1 MTIGQGFKTESGDL
15 DLLINPPGLAPT
27 RLILVKQTNKPK
39 ERSPDYLA
47 FVDSPTGIRVGA
59 AWRNEPRGGGAPYL
73 SLSLESPA
81 YHWLPDCRLEAA
93 VFATKEGRKGQVE
106 VVWNPPKP
114 KDRPAENAGAGA
126 SSGDGATARSEEEDD
141 IPF

>member
-1 MTIGQGFKTESGDL
+1 MTIGNGFKTESGDL

-47 FVDSPTGIRVGA
+47 FVDSPAGIRVGA

-73 SLSLESPA
+73 SLAIDSPA

-93 VFATKEGRKGQVE
+93 VFAAKEGRKGQVE
-106 VVWNPPKP
+106 VVWTPMKP
-114 KDRPAENAGAGA
+114 KDRPAENTGAPSDNGGSA
-126 SSGDGATARSEEEDD
+126 PSEEEDD